1 MNLPRT
7 NFVLQHGWVDN
18 ITAHQRTLRQWW
30 YRLPA
35 GLRSPVWS
43 TILGSLII
51 LGLLLAFHQVVHEA
65 VQQGE
70 LRHKAYALQAQ
81 ATWRCK
87 IMPARGARDS
97 CLLQLSASA
106 DGRGRSSAE
115 NTQLAS
121 Q

>member
-18 ITAHQRTLRQWW
+18 ITARQRMLRQWW

-43 TILGSLII
+43 TILASLII

-70 LRHKAYALQAQ
+70 LRHKAYALQAE

-87 IMPARGARDS
+87 VLPARGASDS

-106 DGRGRSSAE
+106 DGRGLPSAQA
-115 NTQLAS
+115 TQLAS

>member
-7 NFVLQHGWVDN
+7 NSALPHGWADDF
-18 ITAHQRTLRQWW
+18 AARQRMLRQWW

-70 LRHKAYALQAQ
+70 LRHKAYALQAE

-87 IMPARGARDS
+87 VLPARSASDS

-106 DGRGRSSAE
+106 KGSDLSSAE
-115 NTQLAS
+115 NAQLAS

>member
-7 NFVLQHGWVDN
+7 NFVLPHGWADDFA
-18 ITAHQRTLRQWW
+18 AHQRSLRQWW

-43 TILGSLII
+43 TILGSLTI
-51 LGLLLAFHQVVHEA
+51 LGLLLAFHQVVYEA

-70 LRHKAYALQAQ
+70 LRHKAYALQAE

-87 IMPARGARDS
+87 ALPARGASDS

-106 DGRGRSSAE
+106 NGSGLSSAE
-115 NTQLAS
+115 NAQLAS

>member
-7 NFVLQHGWVDN
+7 NSALPHGWADDF
-18 ITAHQRTLRQWW
+18 AARQRTLQQWW

-70 LRHKAYALQAQ
+70 LRHKAYALQAE

-87 IMPARGARDS
+87 VLPARGASDS

-106 DGRGRSSAE
+106 DGRGLSSAE

>member
-7 NFVLQHGWVDN
+7 DSALPHGWVDN
-18 ITAHQRTLRQWW
+18 ITARQRTLQQWW

-43 TILGSLII
+43 TILGGLII

-70 LRHKAYALQAQ
+70 LRHKAYALQAE

-87 IMPARGARDS
+87 VLPARGASDS

-106 DGRGRSSAE
+106 NGSGLSSAE

>member
-7 NFVLQHGWVDN
+7 NSALPHGWADDF
-18 ITAHQRTLRQWW
+18 AARQRTLQQWW

-70 LRHKAYALQAQ
+70 LRHKAYALQAE

-87 IMPARGARDS
+87 ILPARGASDS

-106 DGRGRSSAE
+106 NGSGLLSAQA
-115 NTQLAS
+115 TQLAS

>member
-7 NFVLQHGWVDN
+7 NSALPHGWVDN
-18 ITAHQRTLRQWW
+18 ITARQRTLQPWW

-70 LRHKAYALQAQ
+70 LRHKAYALQAE

-87 IMPARGARDS
+87 VLPARGASDS

-106 DGRGRSSAE
+106 NGSGLSNAK